1 MSKTAIFLD
10 RDDTLIVDKPYLN
23 DPAGLEFTPTAVA
36 AVRRLNA
43 AGIPAILITNQSG
56 LARGL
61 ISTEQ
66 LEAVHARLNEL
77 LAAGGAHLDAI
88 YFCPHHKDGKIA
100 ELAIECA
107 CRKPAPGMLLQA
119 AADFDLK
126 LERCSLV
133 GDKADDMAAI
143 HSVGGRA
150 VQVGTRAGLEPD
162 YRASDLLDAI
172 NWIIEDI
179 TCLKY

>member
-1 MSKTAIFLD
+1 LPQIAVFLD

-23 DPAGLEFTPTAVA
+23 DPAGIEFTPNAVA

-61 ISTEQ
+61 INAEQ

-88 YFCPHHKDGKIA
+88 YFCPHHKDGVVA
-100 ELAIECA
+100 AYAIDCD
-107 CRKPAPGMLLQA
+107 CRKPKPGLLLEA
-119 AADFDLK
+119 ARDFELDLK
-126 LERCSLV
+126 CCYLV
-133 GDKADDMAAI
+133 GDKPDDIKAI
-143 HSVGGRA
+143 HAVGGQA
-150 VQVGTRAGLEPD
+150 VQVGARDQLSPD

-179 TCLKY
+179 ACLKS